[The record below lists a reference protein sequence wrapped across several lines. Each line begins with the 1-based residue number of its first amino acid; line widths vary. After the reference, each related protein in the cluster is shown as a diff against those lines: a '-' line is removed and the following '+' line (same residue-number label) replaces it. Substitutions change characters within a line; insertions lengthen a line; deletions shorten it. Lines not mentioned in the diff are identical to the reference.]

1 MPGLYVC
8 LLTLDQAGS
17 LMAGQ
22 GASQEAR
29 KDLHEREMG
38 RREGDDGLQLAWPRF
53 GRRLR
58 GKGFHFSTFDY
69 REHSSAF
76 VAFIPAR
83 HKTIVNLY
91 LRFIIIIIIVTI
103 SLPRTC
109 KSIKIPFRL
118 SNDLHRRF
126 VISN

>member
-58 GKGFHFSTFDY
+58 GNGAFFDF
-69 REHSSAF
+69 RIANRPHSPDPIKQYA
-76 VAFIPAR
+76 
-83 HKTIVNLY
+83 TIVNLY
-91 LRFIIIIIIVTI
+91 LRFIIIIIIIVTI
-103 SLPRTC
+103 ERV
-109 KSIKIPFRL
+109 
-118 SNDLHRRF
+118 NQ
-126 VISN
+126 